1 MISVCTW
8 PQKRHHT
15 VNGPPPSAA
24 PTWRPSRSAWPSP
37 PSTAP
42 GCGGRNRGPPRADGW
57 PSSARGPTG
66 SAVTCCRCRGT
77 PGRGSTSTAASRTC
91 RCLAGS
97 SSRTSAISGCTV
109 ARLPAPGTAHRG
121 AGRTGR
127 RPVRRVRA
135 FPGRRGGLVRAG
147 TAAGLPRGGQPD
159 QPRDRGRPA
168 GRLGRG
174 RPRRDPGPGQRFGL
188 LRLPDAV
195 TGRHPAG
202 LDLLGSPPDA
212 MGRHRTPVAALGGT
226 GPVSDQSQQQL
237 IMGGDAESVLAPVWR
252 DNRSLY
258 AISDRSGWWNLY
270 VADVLAR
277 PQARPA
283 SPGRCARERRS
294 SPPRCGSWA

>member
-109 ARLPAPGTAHRG
+109 ARLPAPRNRSPRRRANRPPTGSPSSCFPRTARRSGACGNGSGPAARG
-121 AGRTGR
+121 A
-127 RPVRRVRA
+127 
-135 FPGRRGGLVRAG
+135 AG
-147 TAAGLPRGGQPD
+147 SAARSWPSRWTA
-159 QPRDRGRPA
+159 
-168 GRLGRG
+168 
-174 RPRRDPGPGQRFGL
+174 RPRTTPPRSGSWSAVRTSTPTQR
-188 LRLPDAV
+188 
-195 TGRHPAG
+195 
-202 LDLLGSPPDA
+202 
-212 MGRHRTPVAALGGT
+212 RHRTAPGWPGSAGITPGCHGTAPNSGSRRSVA
-226 GPVSDQSQQQL
+226 
-237 IMGGDAESVLAPVWR
+237 
-252 DNRSLY
+252 
-258 AISDRSGWWNLY
+258 
-270 VADVLAR
+270 
-277 PQARPA
+277 
-283 SPGRCARERRS
+283 PGRSATRAS
-294 SPPRCGSWA
+294 SS